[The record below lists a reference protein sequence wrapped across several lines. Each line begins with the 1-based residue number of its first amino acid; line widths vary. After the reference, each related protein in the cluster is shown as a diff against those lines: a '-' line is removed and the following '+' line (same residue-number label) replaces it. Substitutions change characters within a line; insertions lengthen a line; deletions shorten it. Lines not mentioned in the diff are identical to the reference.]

1 MTLKGLFTTF
11 SVDLY
16 SEVKSGCLAKRRE
29 RISEEEE
36 KENYYVR
43 VKSKSQLQL
52 IECAVRSFVVGDLNI
67 KYRTDIGKQVGQC
80 NILSRCQ
87 ISGSFRFSFVY
98 SFRFNQSQT
107 PLFILPTFSTL
118 SLPPP
123 PPLVPISLI
132 LTFGGMMLCPLE
144 HWNFHALTTTAS
156 HVDQLLCHITV
167 E

>member
-1 MTLKGLFTTF
+1 MR
-11 SVDLY
+11 
-16 SEVKSGCLAKRRE
+16 VKS
-29 RISEEEE
+29 
-36 KENYYVR
+36 
-43 VKSKSQLQL
+43 KSKSQLQL

-118 SLPPP
+118 FATSSSPSPHISNPHLWGDDVVPARALEFPCSYNYCITRGPTPLSYYCRMIRSVFLMIGSLGC
-123 PPLVPISLI
+123 I
-132 LTFGGMMLCPLE
+132 
-144 HWNFHALTTTAS
+144 W
-156 HVDQLLCHITV
+156 LLS
-167 E
+167 